1 MLKLSASRLDSSPI
15 DDLRDFSVRQSRL
28 RLRWGQSYEPAGR
41 HTSNDFLEHTEMW
54 LMSGGNVIL
63 FVSVFGNVALHRVT
77 PPGTRLSVERDPF
90 VSQSVAWRE
99 R

>member
-1 MLKLSASRLDSSPI
+1 VLKLSASRLDSSPI
-15 DDLRDFSVRQSRL
+15 DDLRDFYVRQSRL
-28 RLRWGQSYEPAGR
+28 RLRWGQSYELAGR

-54 LMSGGNVIL
+54 LMSG
-63 FVSVFGNVALHRVT
+63 GNVALHRVT